1 VTDGCGFDCR
11 NGEMGLENAICGT
24 GGPSAP
30 TAALRMAAGAA
41 ANACTGMADPPAD
54 EDPPDTP
61 SGSTDPPA
69 AEDPMDASPDT
80 ADPPAATD
88 PVDAP

>member
-1 VTDGCGFDCR
+1 
-11 NGEMGLENAICGT
+11 MGLENAICGT

-54 EDPPDTP
+54 EDPMDAS
-61 SGSTDPPA
+61 SGAAVPPVTD
-69 AEDPMDASPDT
+69 DPMDASPDT
-80 ADPPAATD
+80 ADPPAATG